1 MSEKLLAAQ
10 EGLCVMECMSVMYL
24 DCAALIPCLDR
35 VTWHDATFL

>member
-10 EGLCVMECMSVMYL
+10 EGLCIMELSYL
-24 DCAALIPCLDR
+24 DCAVLIPCLDR